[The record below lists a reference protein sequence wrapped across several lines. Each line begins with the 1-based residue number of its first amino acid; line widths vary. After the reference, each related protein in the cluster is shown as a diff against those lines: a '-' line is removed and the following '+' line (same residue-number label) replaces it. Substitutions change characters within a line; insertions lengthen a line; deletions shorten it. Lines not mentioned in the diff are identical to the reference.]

1 MLHRTART
9 MQTSLLALLAVAAIS
24 ACGDEAASTPADT
37 TSPDALSSDA
47 LGPDAIA
54 PADTRVAEDT
64 ATPADT
70 AVAEDTA
77 TPADTAVA
85 EDTATPADTAVAE
98 DTATPADTQVA
109 EDTATP
115 ADTQVTEDTATPA
128 VTFAA
133 VHPIFAAKCA
143 SCHTTGG
150 SGGANL
156 GASNIA
162 TAYADSQESSS
173 VCPGLTKGACALVR
187 ILNGTMPKGAGCSG
201 DPATDAGK
209 SGCLTAAQQE
219 TLEQWIDDGQLGP
232 Q

>member
-54 PADTRVAEDT
+54 PADTR
-64 ATPADT
+64 
-70 AVAEDTA
+70 VAEDTA